1 MQQQTVEAV
10 NSEEYQH
17 TRDARMEF
25 DEESDT
31 DFDVDDVMD
40 VSIKDDPEWCQDSEE
55 YKRNFIDED
64 DLDSD
69 DNDDNDENKSSRG
82 HIR

>member
-1 MQQQTVEAV
+1 
-10 NSEEYQH
+10 
-17 TRDARMEF
+17 MEF

-31 DFDVDDVMD
+31 DLDVDDVMD

-69 DNDDNDENKSSRG
+69 DNDEDKNSRG

>member
-1 MQQQTVEAV
+1 
-10 NSEEYQH
+10 
-17 TRDARMEF
+17 MEF

-31 DFDVDDVMD
+31 DLDVMD

-69 DNDDNDENKSSRG
+69 DNDENKNSRG